1 MWLEAAHI
9 GRCKTLG
16 HFCPYSH
23 TPRKCLICTLLL
35 TNLYL
40 LLHLSLSVSIFL
52 FFFLTQ
58 SSHAF
63 DFSFQTLFLRVTHN
77 AKKRDRETSPASNQ
91 TPWPWP
97 CPLFCLT
104 AQSQADTRCFPL
116 SQAEKRGVALDL
128 WLEIRST
135 ALSPSPTDHMMQLL
149 NLTLEFPRTCKDCR
163 IPRSSREHSPEIPV
177 APEL

>member
-1 MWLEAAHI
+1 MVR
-9 GRCKTLG
+9 G
-16 HFCPYSH
+16 CPYWTMQDFRPFLPILSYTQEMFDLH
-23 TPRKCLICTLLL
+23 SSSDQFVPSPTPLAVCF
-35 TNLYL
+35 
-40 LLHLSLSVSIFL
+40 HFSFL

-104 AQSQADTRCFPL
+104 AQSQANTGRFPL
-116 SQAEKRGVALDL
+116 SQAGEGGGFGSLAGDQIYGTVT
-128 WLEIRST
+128 IPH
-135 ALSPSPTDHMMQLL
+135 SPSD
-149 NLTLEFPRTCKDCR
+149 E
-163 IPRSSREHSPEIPV
+163 V
-177 APEL
+177 AESVAESDP

>member
-1 MWLEAAHI
+1 MVR
-9 GRCKTLG
+9 G
-16 HFCPYSH
+16 CPYWTMQDFRPFLPVLSYTQEMFDLH
-23 TPRKCLICTLLL
+23 SSSDQFVPSPTPLAVCF
-35 TNLYL
+35 
-40 LLHLSLSVSIFL
+40 HFS

>member
-40 LLHLSLSVSIFL
+40 LLHLSLFVSTFL
-52 FFFLTQ
+52 FFFFFLTQ

-104 AQSQADTRCFPL
+104 AQSQANTGRFPL
-116 SQAEKRGVALDL
+116 SQAGEGGGFGSLAGDQIYGTVT
-128 WLEIRST
+128 IPH
-135 ALSPSPTDHMMQLL
+135 SPSD
-149 NLTLEFPRTCKDCR
+149 E
-163 IPRSSREHSPEIPV
+163 V
-177 APEL
+177 AESVAESDP